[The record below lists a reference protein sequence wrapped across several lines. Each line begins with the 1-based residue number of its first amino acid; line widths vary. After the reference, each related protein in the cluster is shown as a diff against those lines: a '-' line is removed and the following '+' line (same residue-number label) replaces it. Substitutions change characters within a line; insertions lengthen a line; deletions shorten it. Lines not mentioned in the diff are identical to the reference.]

1 MKIASM
7 LRRLRT
13 TAFVVVA
20 VCVFSSV
27 VISWTMRQ
35 FPSRALALQPQA
47 TCIASFTTYYG
58 DSSPN
63 RKHNV
68 ALAAKFIDGT
78 VVIPEEEFSF
88 NDVVGARTEERGFKT
103 AYIINDGEFVEG
115 VGGGVC
121 QVSSTLYNCALLA
134 DLYITC
140 VHPHSLPVTYVAP
153 SFDAMVS
160 SASDLRFANTLSAP
174 VTVKMTADG
183 KYLRAEIYG
192 VPSGAKIRRRSVETG
207 ILPRDTEYVDDATLP
222 AGEEIVEMLGKDG
235 LKSEGYLEYFAGGT
249 LLRTVLIRRDS
260 YKPQLRVIRRGT
272 APAITEEDVSPT
284 PAEGESKSGNTAV
297 PPDNFPSGT
306 ALPPANGLSVS
317 PAPLAPATD

>member
-1 MKIASM
+1 MKISSI
-7 LRRLRT
+7 LRRMGT
-13 TAFVVVA
+13 AAFVLAV

-27 VISWTMRQ
+27 VISYTMRQ
-35 FPSRALALQPQA
+35 FPSRALASQPEI
-47 TCIASFTTYYG
+47 TCIASFSTYYG
-58 DSSPN
+58 DSAPN
-63 RKHNV
+63 RKHNI

-88 NDVVGARTEERGFKT
+88 NETVGARTEERGFRT

-174 VTVKMTADG
+174 VTVKMSADG
-183 KYLRAEIYG
+183 KYLKAEIYG
-192 VPSGAKIRRRSVETG
+192 VPSGAKIRRRSVEKG
-207 ILPRDTEYVDDATLP
+207 ILPRNTEYVDDATMP
-222 AGEEIVEMLGKDG
+222 AGEEIVEMPGKDG
-235 LKSEGYLEYFAGGT
+235 LKSEGYLEYFADGV
-249 LLRTVLIRRDS
+249 LLRSVLIRRDS
-260 YKPQLRVIRRGT
+260 YKAQLRVVRRGT
-272 APAITEEDVSPT
+272 APATVGDGVLPAPT
-284 PAEGESKSGNTAV
+284 DGDILPNGNAF
-297 PPDNFPSGT
+297 PPDNASR
-306 ALPPANGLSVS
+306 ADAIPPANALEDVPS
-317 PAPLAPATD
+317 PLACATD